1 MEQGRSGECLSL
13 STGGEGVIPMKKAV
27 IVCSLLAVVL
37 ATMDKAAVEGKGRP
51 YCLRK
56 ELPGDFAWGS
66 FTRPEPRKKKRR

>member
-1 MEQGRSGECLSL
+1 
-13 STGGEGVIPMKKAV
+13 MKKAV